1 MEITLST
8 RGGPA
13 SASVH
18 GEGATALVLS
28 HGAGG
33 TRRQPW
39 LVAFAED
46 LAARGRRVILHNFP
60 YSEAGRKLP
69 DRPPALE
76 DTVAAAVARAR
87 EMGATKVVAGG
98 RSMGGRM
105 ASMAAA
111 SGLPVDGLLLVAYP
125 LHPPGAFDKQRVA
138 HLPAIRVP
146 TLFVHGTRDEFARA
160 DLFSAAVATMGGR
173 ATVHTVDGGD
183 HSFALPRGS
192 GRPVREVRAG
202 IVEAVEH
209 WLIGHGL

>member
-1 MEITLST
+1 MEITFPSN
-8 RGGPA
+8 GSPV

-18 GEGATALVLS
+18 GEGPTALVLS

-39 LVAFAED
+39 LVAFAGD
-46 LAARGRRVILHNFP
+46 LAAGGRRVLLHNFP

-69 DRPPALE
+69 DRPPVLE
-76 DTVAAAVARAR
+76 ATVAAAVARAH
-87 EMGATKVVAGG
+87 EMGATRVVAGG

-125 LHPPGAFDKQRVA
+125 LHPPGAFEKQRVA
-138 HLPAIRVP
+138 HLAAIRVP
-146 TLFVHGTRDEFARA
+146 TLFVHGTRDEFARP
-160 DLFSAAVATMGGR
+160 DLFAAAVATMGDR
-173 ATVHTVDGGD
+173 ASVHTVEGGD

-192 GRPVREVRAG
+192 GRPAREVRAG
-202 IVEAVEH
+202 IVAAIEGWLAEH
-209 WLIGHGL
+209 EL